1 MINPPPRPALRKAP
15 DADVHPVAP
24 MPSAVPAPRATPR
37 PELRPVTGFGGRTS
51 DTLVH
56 RSKKVKLTTLEVKV
70 PKRVA
75 KAAKQKAKARGQR
88 LDDVVGAAL
97 LNYVDGL

>member
-24 MPSAVPAPRATPR
+24 MPSAVPAPEPPR
-37 PELRPVTGFGGRTS
+37 VPSCGPSPVSAAGPRTRWC
-51 DTLVH
+51 T

-75 KAAKQKAKARGQR
+75 KAPRSRRRKPADNALTMWSGR
-88 LDDVVGAAL
+88 LC
-97 LNYVDGL
+97 

>member
-1 MINPPPRPALRKAP
+1 M
-15 DADVHPVAP
+15 HPVAP

>member
-1 MINPPPRPALRKAP
+1 
-15 DADVHPVAP
+15 
-24 MPSAVPAPRATPR
+24 
-37 PELRPVTGFGGRTS
+37 
-51 DTLVH
+51 LVH
-56 RSKKVKLTTLEVKV
+56 RSKKLKLTTLEVKV